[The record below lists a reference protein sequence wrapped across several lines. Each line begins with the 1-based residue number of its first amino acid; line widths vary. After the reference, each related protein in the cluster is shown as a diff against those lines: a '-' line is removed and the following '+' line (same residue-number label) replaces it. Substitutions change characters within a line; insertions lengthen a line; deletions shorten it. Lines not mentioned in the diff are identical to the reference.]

1 MRVGKK
7 ELEYILNGACFL
19 ASGGGGPL
27 DLGQSC
33 IDANFTDDD
42 FVEVV
47 SFESIKSEEWIVPT
61 SGMGLPSASF
71 NPSELNKSIV
81 NVIEIIEQWC
91 VCHEKDFDGFKY
103 ILPMEV
109 GTVNS
114 ILPIIACKL
123 AKAKGKNLKVIDADP
138 SGRATPTLP
147 LTLFAGYSCKF
158 YPNFIASGD
167 EIPYFSSYNLESLD
181 HVQECFGQMFTSSAF
196 KNSGGFSL
204 YPSNKENLKSEYI
217 VEDTLT
223 DAYNIGVII
232 ETQNTVETRL
242 TKIISYMNNESK
254 EKRFTKDIFYGT
266 LTKIDSKPI
275 HGEDIGILT
284 IEGLNLYKNNS
295 FKAYTANENIYAN
308 IIIDTQSN
316 ETEKPYIMGPD
327 SICYLPEVIYK
338 KDSSLKPE
346 IKICDVTQLQELFQN
361 PEVETINL
369 YVVAIDAPK
378 NVKNCLGLIKNW
390 ETMNSSLGGEDRY
403 TQPWLK

>member
-1 MRVGKK
+1 MVVSKK
-7 ELEYILNGACFL
+7 ELEYILYGACFL

-33 IDANFTDDD
+33 IDANFKDDD
-42 FVEVV
+42 SVEVV
-47 SFESIKSEEWIVPT
+47 PFGSIQSEDWIVPT
-61 SGMGLPSASF
+61 SGMGLPSAAF
-71 NPSELNKSIV
+71 NPSELNKSIL

-91 VCHEKDFDGFKY
+91 SCNEKDFDEFKY

-114 ILPIIACKL
+114 VLPIIASKL
-123 AKAKGKNLKVIDADP
+123 AKSKGKDLKVIDADP

-147 LTLFAGYSCKF
+147 LTLFAGNDCKF

-167 EIPYFSSYNLESLD
+167 EVPYFSSYNLESLD
-181 HVQECFGQMFTSSAF
+181 HVQECFGEMFTSSAF

-204 YPSNKENLKSEYI
+204 YPSSKKNLKNDYVVPS
-217 VEDTLT
+217 TLT
-223 DAYNIGVII
+223 DSYNIGII
-232 ETQNTVETRL
+232 IRTQKTVEKRL
-242 TKIISYMNNESK
+242 SEILKYMNNTSE
-254 EKRFTKDIFYGT
+254 EKRITKDVFYGT
-266 LTKIDSKPI
+266 LTKIDSKPV

-284 IEGLNLYKNNS
+284 IEGLNQYENSS

-338 KDSSLKPE
+338 KGASSKPE
-346 IKICDVTQLQELFQN
+346 IKICDVTQLQELFHN

-378 NVKNCLGLIKNW
+378 NVKNCPGLISNW
-390 ETMNSSLGGEDRY
+390 EQMNSSLGGEDKY